1 VLSISEGVAEDGYV
15 LYVEPGK
22 TYLLRIINTGLFSEF
37 FLKIAGHRF
46 TVVASDANYVSPYTT
61 DLIVIAPGETVDALI
76 VADAPPDK
84 YYMVAMPNQAPLT
97 ETQTPEPTTRGIVQY
112 RNHHMHSPG
121 SNGGRGP
128 SPISDAPVAP
138 VMPDQH
144 DVVLSTSTETLPA
157 CNTQGSH
164 CRWCPHEWTSTCLSP
179 SA

>member
-84 YYMVAMPNQAPLT
+84 YYMVAMPNQAPLP
-97 ETQTPEPTTRGIVQY
+97 ETQTPEPTTRGLEA
-112 RNHHMHSPG
+112 S
-121 SNGGRGP
+121 
-128 SPISDAPVAP
+128 
-138 VMPDQH
+138 
-144 DVVLSTSTETLPA
+144 
-157 CNTQGSH
+157 CNTGTTTCTAQVVMEEEVRVQSVRH
-164 CRWCPHEWTSTCLSP
+164 RWHR
-179 SA
+179 